1 MSLCGFEGPREEW
14 GWQSSTDTIR
24 FFCDDCFERERQD
37 ERKNPEPVSDVWVW
51 EFSFPKRSFLVI
63 VFGGNRIGMSW
74 S

>member
-1 MSLCGFEGPREEW
+1 VALKVQERNGAGKVQLTPSG
-14 GWQSSTDTIR
+14 